1 MVLKRCVTV
10 LLLTITFLV
19 SSVPQ
24 GAQAAEGAEVF
35 DIAKGEVVRT
45 IENSS
50 SLQDLVKGW
59 LSSAGELAGS
69 LNIEPSDGIA
79 IKVPLTPPYPLQKEW
94 IMGTVTEVVLFIG
107 RSPKYEP
114 TLLILT
120 RENRMA
126 AVRLK
131 EHNLEKF
138 LKDNKLYS
146 TDLNLNTEQS
156 R

>member
-1 MVLKRCVTV
+1 MKFKRRGAMF
-10 LLLTITFLV
+10 LLAVALLV
-19 SSVPQ
+19 SSAPQ
-24 GAQAAEGAEVF
+24 SAKAAEGAEVF

-69 LNIEPSDGIA
+69 LNIEPGDGIA
-79 IKVPLTPPYPLQKEW
+79 IKVPMTPPYPLQKEW

-114 TLLILT
+114 TLLVLT
-120 RENRMA
+120 RENQMA

-131 EHNLEKF
+131 EQNLEKF
-138 LKDNKLYS
+138 LKDHKLYS
-146 TDLNLNTEQS
+146 TDLNLRTD
-156 R
+156 RDP